1 MRSKGG
7 PLKRGR
13 SSLEHFNKMIVEQE
27 YRVKLSE
34 IGQDNKITNKAI
46 LSDFEDVGG
55 IHSNIAGYGVLD
67 IPKTHLTW
75 LLLDWRL
82 QVIRRPNYSE
92 KIKVKTW
99 SRHALKCYAFR
110 DFEVCDEQGNI
121 IAIAA
126 SKWVLVDTEK
136 GKIVR
141 VSDDVLASYKPEI
154 DKKVFENEQFDKII
168 EPENFEK
175 ETIYTVKRADI
186 DVNEHMHNLNYLD
199 LANEALPNEV
209 YTKGDLN
216 NVRISYKKEIKLGE
230 IVKCKYS
237 YENDKHIVTIKSEDD
252 KITHAII
259 QMY

>member
-1 MRSKGG
+1 
-7 PLKRGR
+7 
-13 SSLEHFNKMIVEQE
+13 MIVEQE

-55 IHSNIAGYGVLD
+55 IHSNKAGYGVLD

-141 VSDDVLASYKPEI
+141 VSDEILRRYNPEI
-154 DKKVFENEQFDKII
+154 DKKVFENEQFDKIL
-168 EPENFEK
+168 EPESFQREIK
-175 ETIYTVKRADI
+175 YTVKRADI

>member
-1 MRSKGG
+1 
-7 PLKRGR
+7 
-13 SSLEHFNKMIVEQE
+13 MIVEQE

-67 IPKTHLTW
+67 IPTTHLTW

-126 SKWVLVDTEK
+126 SKWVLVDSEK

-141 VSDDVLASYKPEI
+141 VSDEVLASYNPEI
-154 DKKVFENEQFDKII
+154 DKKVFENEQFDKIL